1 MEHATLHR
9 RSAISYGLPS
19 MIRVRLNGTERSLE
33 DGTTVARLL
42 EELGRSPQ
50 WAAVERN
57 RDVVPRSAFATTAL
71 ADGDVL
77 EVVHLVGGG

>member
-1 MEHATLHR
+1 
-9 RSAISYGLPS
+9 

-42 EELGRSPQ
+42 EELGKSPQ

-57 RDVVPRSAFATTAL
+57 RDVVPRAAFATTAL

-77 EVVHLVGGG
+77 EIVHLVGGG